1 MNSSE
6 KDSPP
11 STDSSSPV
19 ARCFALVPCAG
30 SGSRA
35 GTLKP
40 KQYELIAGQS
50 MVMHTLAALGSV
62 ERLQQ
67 VLVVVSPSDT
77 HVWPDAP
84 DALEG
89 AEGQRG
95 RRPFERIACGGDTRA
110 ESVFN
115 GLSYL
120 LKEGEHKPECVQ
132 ANDWI
137 LVHDAARC
145 LITEL
150 EINRLIDACIDDDVG
165 GLLSLPL
172 PDTLKAAVNGRVSQT
187 LPRQDKWLAQTP
199 QMFRA
204 GQLHAALKAKQ
215 AENFE
220 GITDEASAMEMAGF
234 APKLVVGSPHNFKVT
249 YPHDFALAEDLL
261 GSRT

>member
-11 STDSSSPV
+11 STDSRSLV

-67 VLVVVSPSDT
+67 VLVVVSPSDS
-77 HVWPDAP
+77 HVWSEG
-84 DALEG
+84 LEG
-89 AEGQRG
+89 PEGQRAH
-95 RRPFERIACGGDTRA
+95 RPFQRIACGGDTRA

-120 LKEGEHKPECVQ
+120 LKEGEYKPEGVQ
-132 ANDWI
+132 AHDWI

-165 GLLSLPL
+165 GLLALPL
-172 PDTLKAAVNGRVSQT
+172 PDTLKSEEGGRVAQT
-187 LPRQDKWLAQTP
+187 IGREHKWLAQTP
-199 QMFRA
+199 QMFRLQA
-204 GQLHAALKAKQ
+204 LHDALAAVA
-215 AENFE
+215 ASGFA
-220 GITDEASAMEMAGF
+220 GITDEASALERQGLQ
-234 APKLVVGSPHNFKVT
+234 PRLVEGSAQNFKVT
-249 YPHDFALAEDLL
+249 YPADFALAEAILR
-261 GSRT
+261 SRT

>member
-11 STDSSSPV
+11 STDSRSLV

-50 MVMHTLAALGSV
+50 MVMHTLAALRSV

-84 DALEG
+84 EALEG

-120 LKEGEHKPECVQ
+120 LKEG
-132 ANDWI
+132 
-137 LVHDAARC
+137 
-145 LITEL
+145 
-150 EINRLIDACIDDDVG
+150 
-165 GLLSLPL
+165 
-172 PDTLKAAVNGRVSQT
+172 
-187 LPRQDKWLAQTP
+187 
-199 QMFRA
+199 
-204 GQLHAALKAKQ
+204 
-215 AENFE
+215 
-220 GITDEASAMEMAGF
+220 
-234 APKLVVGSPHNFKVT
+234 
-249 YPHDFALAEDLL
+249 
-261 GSRT
+261 

>member
-67 VLVVVSPSDT
+67 VLVVVSPSDS
-77 HVWPDAP
+77 HVWPEG
-84 DALEG
+84 LEG
-89 AEGQRG
+89 PEGQRA
-95 RRPFERIACGGDTRA
+95 RRPFQRIACGGDTRA

-120 LKEGEHKPECVQ
+120 LKEGAYKPEGVQ
-132 ANDWI
+132 AHDWI

-165 GLLSLPL
+165 GLLALPL

-249 YPHDFALAEDLL
+249 YPPDFALAEDLL
-261 GSRT
+261 GSRA